1 MMNKHFRITALAIAL
16 AVTQGAAQAAL
27 ISVAPDAATV
37 IDFNDAAGY
46 ATAGPAVQ
54 IGGAIG
60 ADVQVS
66 ALGGTLNFGAPYGAW
81 TLNDNGEWTGASF
94 VGVDGAFQDEAN
106 GIAAS
111 LVFDLALPQGSV
123 GGFLN
128 FDPSFTYGAGLPLPL
143 YLAAYDSSGAL
154 LEDHFVPVWTPGGLN
169 AGAFFG
175 ISLDSNSI
183 ARFEVSG
190 PYAVLDNL
198 TLAPVPEPNA
208 IAAML
213 AGLGVLGAVARRRR
227 GA

>member
-1 MMNKHFRITALAIAL
+1 MNKIIRFAALAAAL
-16 AVTQGAAQAAL
+16 ATAQGAAQAAL
-27 ISVAPDAATV
+27 ITVAPNGAAV
-37 IDFNDAAGY
+37 IDFDAAAGY
-46 ATAGPAVQ
+46 VTGGPTVQ

-60 ADVQVS
+60 QDVQVS
-66 ALGGTLNFGAPYGAW
+66 ALGGTLNFGAPFGAW
-81 TLNDNGEWTGASF
+81 TLTDNGEWTGASF
-94 VGVDGAFQDEAN
+94 VGVDGAFQDEPN

-128 FDPSFTYGAGLPLPL
+128 FDPGFTYGGGLPLPL
-143 YLAAYDSSGAL
+143 YIAAYDSTGAL

-198 TLAPVPEPNA
+198 TLAPVPEPGA

>member
-1 MMNKHFRITALAIAL
+1 MNKVIRFAALAAAL
-16 AVTQGAAQAAL
+16 ATAQGAAQAAL
-27 ISVAPDAATV
+27 ITVAPNGAAV
-37 IDFNDAAGY
+37 IDFDAAAGY
-46 ATAGPAVQ
+46 VTGGPAVQ

-60 ADVQVS
+60 QDVQVS
-66 ALGGTLNFGAPYGAW
+66 ALGGTLNFGAPFGAW
-81 TLNDNGEWTGASF
+81 TLTDNGEWTGASF
-94 VGVDGAFQDEAN
+94 VGVDGAFQDEPS

-128 FDPSFTYGAGLPLPL
+128 FDPGFTYGGGLPLPL
-143 YLAAYDSSGAL
+143 YIAAYDSTGAL
-154 LEDHFVPVWTPGGLN
+154 LEDHFVPVRTPGGLN

-198 TLAPVPEPNA
+198 TLAPVPEPGSVA
-208 IAAML
+208 LLM
-213 AGLGVLGAVARRRR
+213 AGLGVLGAMSRRRR
-227 GA
+227 SA

>member
-1 MMNKHFRITALAIAL
+1 MNRFIRFAALAAAL
-16 AVTQGAAQAAL
+16 ATAQGAAQAAL
-27 ISVAPDAATV
+27 ITVAPDGAAV
-37 IDFNDAAGY
+37 IDFDDAASYTTG
-46 ATAGPAVQ
+46 GPTVQ

-66 ALGGTLNFGAPYGAW
+66 ALGGTLNFGAPFGAW
-81 TLNDNGEWTGASF
+81 SLTDNGEWTGASF

-128 FDPSFTYGAGLPLPL
+128 FDPSFTYGGGLPLPL
-143 YLAAYDSSGAL
+143 YIAAYDSSGSL
-154 LEDHFVPVWTPGGLN
+154 LEDHFVPMWTPGGLN

-175 ISLDSNSI
+175 ISLDSDSI

-198 TLAPVPEPNA
+198 TIAPVPEPSA